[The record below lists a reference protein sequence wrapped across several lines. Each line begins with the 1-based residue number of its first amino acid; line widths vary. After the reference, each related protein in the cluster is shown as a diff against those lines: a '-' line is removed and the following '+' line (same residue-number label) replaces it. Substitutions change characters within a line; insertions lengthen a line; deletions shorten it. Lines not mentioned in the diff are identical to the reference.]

1 MIREATRYD
10 IDVIVEMM
18 RSYSALSPIKQLRTD
33 HNEYHVRQLI
43 TAILVG
49 AGKAWLAYKDNKP
62 VGMLLSYRNGNMW
75 NPNVMMLSELAF
87 WVEPEHRHSTY
98 GYRLLTEYDKYA
110 SKQLDSG
117 SIAAYTIS
125 KLSNSEFDPSRRGF
139 DWIESTYVKQ
149 IKE

>member
-1 MIREATRYD
+1 MIRQATRYD

-18 RSYSALSPIKQLRTD
+18 RSYSALSPIIELRTN

-49 AGKAWLAYKDNKP
+49 AGSAWLAYEDDKP
-62 VGMLLSYRNGNMW
+62 VGMLLAYRNGNMW

-87 WVEPEHRHSTY
+87 WVEPEYRHSSH
-98 GYRLLTEYDKYA
+98 GYRLLREYDKYA
-110 SKQLDSG
+110 SEQVECG
-117 SIAAYTIS
+117 SITAYTIS

-139 DWIESTYVKQ
+139 EWIESTYVKQ